1 VVVQSA
7 MVQSAAP
14 FIIAIDGPA
23 ASGKG
28 TLAKGLA
35 SHYRLAHL
43 DTGLLY
49 RAVGLALLTPA
60 GGAVRLS
67 PDQLRQQLDPD
78 QAAAV
83 ASQLRLEPLQNL
95 DYQAQLRAEDVSIAA
110 SLVAAMPAVRAALR
124 QLQVDF
130 ALHPPHQAG
139 DPSGAVM
146 GAVVEGRDIGSVI
159 APQAQVKLFIIAD
172 AQVRAERRFRQL
184 QQLDLANSAATAN
197 NPPMV
202 DRILADIHARDAS
215 DAAQMAASRAAAGQV
230 LDNSQVTPAELTAQA
245 IAYIDPYFRAWQG
258 QPLDL

>member
-1 VVVQSA
+1 
-7 MVQSAAP
+7 
-14 FIIAIDGPA
+14 
-23 ASGKG
+23 
-28 TLAKGLA
+28 
-35 SHYRLAHL
+35 
-43 DTGLLY
+43 
-49 RAVGLALLTPA
+49 
-60 GGAVRLS
+60 
-67 PDQLRQQLDPD
+67 
-78 QAAAV
+78 
-83 ASQLRLEPLQNL
+83 
-95 DYQAQLRAEDVSIAA
+95 
-110 SLVAAMPAVRAALR
+110 
-124 QLQVDF
+124 
-130 ALHPPHQAG
+130 
-139 DPSGAVM
+139 M

-184 QQLDLANSAATAN
+184 QQLALANSAAAAN

>member
-1 VVVQSA
+1 MVQ
-7 MVQSAAP
+7 QSAAP

-28 TLAKGLA
+28 TLAKSLA

-60 GGAVRLS
+60 GSTVRLS
-67 PDQLRQQLDPD
+67 PDALRQQLDPD

-83 ASQLRLEPLQNL
+83 ASQLRLEPLQ
-95 DYQAQLRAEDVSIAA
+95 DAAFQQQLRAEDVSIAA

-139 DPSGAVM
+139 DLSGAVM
-146 GAVVEGRDIGSVI
+146 GAVIEGRDIGSVI

-172 AQVRAERRFRQL
+172 AQVRAERRHRQL
-184 QQLDLANSAATAN
+184 QQLDLANAAATAN
-197 NPPMV
+197 SQPTLAQPTV
-202 DRILADIHARDAS
+202 ERILADIHARDAS

-230 LDNSQVTPAELTAQA
+230 LDNSRVTPAELTAQA
-245 IAYIDPYFRAWQG
+245 VAYSNPHFRAWHG

>member
-1 VVVQSA
+1 
-7 MVQSAAP
+7 MVQSVAP

-28 TLAKGLA
+28 TLAKSLV

-139 DPSGAVM
+139 DPSGAV
-146 GAVVEGRDIGSVI
+146 VEGRDIGSVI

-184 QQLDLANSAATAN
+184 QQLALANSAATAN

-202 DRILADIHARDAS
+202 NRILADIHARDAS